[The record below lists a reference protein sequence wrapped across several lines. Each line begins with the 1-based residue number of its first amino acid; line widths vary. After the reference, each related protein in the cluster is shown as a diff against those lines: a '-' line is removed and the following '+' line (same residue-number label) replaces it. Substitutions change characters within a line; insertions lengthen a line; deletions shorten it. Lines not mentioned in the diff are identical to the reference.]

1 MTEKTLIKNK
11 DELVKKA
18 KHPQRPQQSIAMEI
32 LHDFK
37 VENTTLKVLSIYI
50 RKILWIC
57 LSKMHVHG

>member
-37 VENTTLKVLSIYI
+37 VENTTLKVLLGISILAN
-50 RKILWIC
+50 ILIAVI
-57 LSKMHVHG
+57 LK